1 MCLVLCGHVLRKGF
15 NGESGSS
22 ISGGFEL
29 SLIIVTLGMLR
40 PVGVGE
46 PPYCW
51 PCLPFFPGRL
61 RGECGGT
68 LVLPPEAPGKV
79 RVGLLLSGFPQLS
92 HPGQ

>member
-15 NGESGSS
+15 NGDSGSS
-22 ISGGFEL
+22 FFGGLEL
-29 SLIIVTLGMLR
+29 SLIILTLGMLR
-40 PVGVGE
+40 PMGVGE
-46 PPYCW
+46 PPY
-51 PCLPFFPGRL
+51 CLPFFPGRL

-79 RVGLLLSGFPQLS
+79 RVGLPPSGLSQLS